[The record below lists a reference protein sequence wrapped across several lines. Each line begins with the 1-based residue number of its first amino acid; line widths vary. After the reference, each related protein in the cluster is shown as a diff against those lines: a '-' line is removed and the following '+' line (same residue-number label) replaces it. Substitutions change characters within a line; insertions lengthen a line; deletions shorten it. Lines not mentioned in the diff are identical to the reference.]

1 MHVVKKISALFGD
14 LTSLTVSH
22 KLTHFSTGEEI
33 EFDVAGTSAQAE
45 ASEMSSLT
53 DFIRH
58 QATD

>member
-1 MHVVKKISALFGD
+1 MVIKNISRYCPFNL
-14 LTSLTVSH
+14 SH
-22 KLTHFSTGEEI
+22 GISQLTHFSTGEEI